1 MKTRVVITGV
11 GAITPVGN
19 TAHETWQNLVRGVSG
34 TGRLTQIPDS
44 ISSKFGSRVSAEV
57 KNFEAAKYIPAK
69 LIKKTDI
76 FVQFGLAATKMALE
90 DARFDMAKENPEE
103 IGVLVGSGI
112 GGLRIIEEQHK
123 VFLEK
128 GPERISPF
136 LIPMLIVNMAPGQ
149 ISIQYGLKG
158 PNNCV
163 ATACATGSH
172 AIGDAFKIIQR
183 GEAIAMIAGGTES
196 CITPLGF
203 GGFDAMKALST
214 HNEAPETASRPFDA
228 TRNGF
233 VMGEGC
239 GILILEELQHALNRN
254 AKIYAEIVGYG
265 MTSDAV
271 HMTAPDPTG
280 EGASRCM
287 IRAMQDAV
295 VKPEDVDYVN
305 AHGTSTPLN
314 DKVETMA
321 IKKAFGEEQAKKIMV
336 SSTKSMT
343 GHLLGA
349 AGGVEA
355 MVCALAIKEG
365 IVPPT
370 INHHQPDPECDL
382 DYVPNQARQ
391 ARIRVALSNSLGFG
405 GHNATIAFRRF
416 E

>member
-1 MKTRVVITGV
+1 MKSRVVITGV
-11 GAITPVGN
+11 GAVTPVGN
-19 TAHETWQNLVRGVSG
+19 TAQKSWHNVIKGISG
-34 TGRLTQIPDS
+34 TGRLTQIPQEIAS
-44 ISSKFGSRVSAEV
+44 HFKSQVAAEV
-57 KNFEAAKYIPAK
+57 SDFDAPKYVPLK
-69 LIKKTDI
+69 QIKKTDR
-76 FVQFGLAATKMALE
+76 FVQLALAGARMAL
-90 DARFDMAKENPEE
+90 DDSKLDLSKENLSE

-112 GGLRIIEEQHK
+112 GGLRTIEEQHK
-123 VFLEK
+123 ILLEK

-149 ISIQYGLKG
+149 ISIQYGFKG

-183 GEAIAMIAGGTES
+183 GEAMVMIAGGTES
-196 CITPLGF
+196 CITSLGF

-214 HNEAPETASRPFDA
+214 YNDEPKTASRPFDA

-239 GILILEELQHALNRN
+239 GVVILEELEHALKRN
-254 AKIYAEIVGYG
+254 AHIFAEIIGYG
-265 MTSDAV
+265 MTSDAT
-271 HMTAPDPTG
+271 HMTAPDPEG
-280 EGASRCM
+280 DGASRCM
-287 IRAMQDAV
+287 IRAMKEAG
-295 VKPEDVDYVN
+295 VKPEQIDYIN
-305 AHGTSTPLN
+305 AHGTSTFLN
-314 DKVETMA
+314 DKVETIA
-321 IKKAFGEEQAKKIMV
+321 IKKALGSHAKKVMV

-355 MVCALAIKEG
+355 IFTVLAIKEG

-370 INHHQPDPECDL
+370 INYKHPDPDCDL
-382 DYVPNQARQ
+382 DYVPNEARR
-391 ARIRVALSNSLGFG
+391 ATVRVALSNSLGFG
-405 GHNATIAFRRF
+405 GHNATICFKQF

>member
-1 MKTRVVITGV
+1 MKHRVVITGV
-11 GAITPVGN
+11 GALTPVGN
-19 TAHETWQNLVRGVSG
+19 TAQESWQNVVQGVSG
-34 TGRLTQIPDS
+34 TRRVTQIPEA
-44 ISSKFGSRVSAEV
+44 IVARFHSKVAAEV
-57 KNFEAAKYIPAK
+57 IGFDPAK
-69 LIKKTDI
+69 FVPLKQIKKTDR
-76 FVQFGLAATKMALE
+76 FVQLALAATKMALADSE
-90 DARFDMAKENPEE
+90 VDLNKENCSE

-112 GGLRIIEEQHK
+112 GGLRTIEEQHK
-123 VFLEK
+123 ILLEK

-149 ISIQYGLKG
+149 IAIQFGLKG

-183 GEAIAMIAGGTES
+183 GEAMMMVAGGTES

-214 HNEAPETASRPFDA
+214 HNEKPEAASRPFDA

-233 VMGEGC
+233 VIGEGC
-239 GILILEELQHALNRN
+239 GVVILEELEHAKNRN

-265 MTSDAV
+265 MTSDAS
-271 HMTAPDPTG
+271 HMTAPDPQG

-287 IRAMQDAV
+287 QRAMKEAQVSSLDI
-295 VKPEDVDYVN
+295 DYIN
-305 AHGTSTPLN
+305 AHGTSTLLN
-314 DKVETMA
+314 DKVETLA
-321 IKKAFGEEQAKKIMV
+321 IKKALGPEASKKVMV

-355 MVCALAIKEG
+355 IFTALALKEG
-365 IVPPT
+365 VIPPT
-370 INHHQPDPECDL
+370 INYKQPDPDCDL
-382 DYVPNQARQ
+382 DYVPNEARKVK
-391 ARIRVALSNSLGFG
+391 IDVALSNSLGFG
-405 GHNATIAFRRF
+405 GHNATLCLKRF
-416 E
+416 